1 MIEWAV
7 PIFVNFIYVIIVFV
21 VTIFLILREVFA
33 VIVWPVV
40 FECTQLSDTIIKY
53 LTILIHWFIFFLTNK
68 SRSV

>member
-7 PIFVNFIYVIIVFV
+7 PIFVNFIYVIIVFI

-53 LTILIHWFIFFLTNK
+53 FTILIHWFIFFLTNK